1 MSRLCPQRRKIRW
14 KRLVFLL
21 VILIAFLASLSWAA
35 VYTYQKFSSAT
46 VFSTNVQTN
55 NKKSEPTGSYIN
67 ILLMGVDD
75 GDNEHPDA
83 PKRSDTM
90 IVANINKESGVVN
103 LLSIPRD
110 TRVTIQGHK
119 GAEKI
124 THAFFY
130 GGPSLA
136 VQTVEQ
142 LLQIPI
148 HYYVVVDWQAFIEVV
163 DTLGGVDLYVESDM
177 NYEDP
182 YANLA
187 IHLSK
192 GYQHLDGNKS
202 GQYVRFRSDELGDIG
217 RVQRQQRFLKAM
229 VEKTMNVGTLL
240 KVPYLLNTI
249 NQYVT
254 TDISAFKMLKLA
266 NSLKSFKTGGLHAD
280 MLPGNFAT
288 IDGISFW
295 RHDPE
300 QTKQLINRIFID
312 ENTKMSG
319 IFPDSISNN

>member
-1 MSRLCPQRRKIRW
+1 MSRLRPQRRKIRW
-14 KRLVFLL
+14 KRLFLL
-21 VILIAFLASLSWAA
+21 VFILTTFVASLSWAA
-35 VYTYQKFSSAT
+35 VYAYQQ
-46 VFSTNVQTN
+46 FSTAPALNQKVES
-55 NKKSEPTGSYIN
+55 NKVSEATDSYIN

-75 GDNEHPDA
+75 GDNEYPNA

-90 IVANINKESGVVN
+90 IVANINKENGTVN

-130 GGPSLA
+130 GGSSLA

-148 HYYVVVDWQAFIEVV
+148 HYYVVIDWQAFIEVV
-163 DTLGGVDLYVESDM
+163 EILGGVDLYVENDM

-187 IHLSK
+187 IHLTK

-229 VEKTMNVGTLL
+229 VEKNMNVTTLL
-240 KVPYLLNTI
+240 KVPSLLNAMR
-249 NQYVT
+249 QYIT
-254 TDISAFKMLKLA
+254 TDITTFKGLKLA
-266 NSLKSFKTGGLHAD
+266 NSLKSFKSGDLHVE
-280 MLPGNFAT
+280 MLPGKFAT

-295 RHDPE
+295 SHDQQ
-300 QTKQLINRIFID
+300 QTKQLVDRMSIG
-312 ENTKMSG
+312 ENAKMSG
-319 IFPDSISNN
+319 IFQRAISNN

>member
-1 MSRLCPQRRKIRW
+1 MSRLRPQRRKIRW
-14 KRLVFLL
+14 KRLLL
-21 VILIAFLASLSWAA
+21 LLIILFVFLASLSWAA
-35 VYTYQKFSSAT
+35 IYTYQKFSSAP
-46 VFSTNVQTN
+46 VFSTNVQTS
-55 NKKSEPTGSYIN
+55 KRLEPTGPYIN

-90 IVANINKESGVVN
+90 IVANINKESGAVN

-110 TRVTIQGHK
+110 TRVMIQGHK

-130 GGPSLA
+130 GGTSLA

-142 LLQIPI
+142 LLQVPI

-163 DTLGGVDLYVESDM
+163 DILGGVDLYVENDM

-192 GYQHLDGNKS
+192 GYQHLDGSKS
-202 GQYVRFRSDELGDIG
+202 GQYVRYRSDELGDIG

-229 VEKTMNVGTLL
+229 AEKTMNIGTLL

-249 NQYVT
+249 NKCVA
-254 TDISAFKMLKLA
+254 TDITTFTMLKLA

-295 RHDPE
+295 SHDPE
-300 QTKQLINRIFID
+300 QTKQLINRMFIG
-312 ENTKMSG
+312 ENAKMSG
-319 IFPDSISNN
+319 IFPESTSNN